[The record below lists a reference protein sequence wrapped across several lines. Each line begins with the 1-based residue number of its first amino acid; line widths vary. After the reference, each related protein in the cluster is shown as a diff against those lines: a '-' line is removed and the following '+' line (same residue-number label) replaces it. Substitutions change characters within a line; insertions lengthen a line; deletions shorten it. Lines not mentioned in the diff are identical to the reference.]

1 MTSKRDVFGLVGT
14 IIEKRYRLDEVVGE
28 GGFGVVYKAFHVGF
42 ESFIAVKV
50 LKVPH
55 NLSPEQHSE
64 FLRAFNKEGQLLFN
78 LASQHQAFVQVK
90 EKGTFSHKEQ
100 ETPYLVLEWLDGEP
114 LDVALERER
123 REGARLRT
131 VAEVV
136 ALLRPVAAALG
147 VAHEAG
153 VVHRD
158 IKPANVFLAR
168 KPNGSV
174 EAKLLDFGI
183 AKVMTSSGSAA
194 MRDPTQGAFRG
205 FTMGYAA
212 PEQWNRKF
220 GATGP
225 WTDVFSLSLVCVE
238 LLTGKQPLEGDDP
251 GQMMG
256 AAIDPTDR
264 PTPGNR
270 GAVLPAAVDEV
281 FRKAVAIKPDDR
293 FRDSTQFWDALTTA
307 VAIAGPG
314 GLAARAAS
322 SADIAHRPS
331 GANDSD
337 PMAATAPAPPIVALE
352 GSSGPNP
359 PLGVSSLPAPVV
371 PGQTVIAAPPAPLAG
386 SHQKIAS
393 IDDDVAAT
401 AAAYERARRKQL
413 ITVAAIVGGVALIG
427 ASIAIMGTLSDS
439 KKKSELANSWA
450 DLEQCMIGGRL
461 NENEML
467 DKRLRRIKLGRV
479 GASPADRT
487 DWPAKCHKHVKRTL
501 DALHDVDQTKQTEEL
516 RNQLKNLAGFLE
528 RAEASGKDDDLEA
541 VLRPLWDA
549 AEQARLGPGTIS
561 SETKAPFL
569 AAPVMQPESLAKGK
583 DLEMTGPKAR
593 GALLPIGQTHTI
605 GAPTAIVRFDAPSL
619 WSCPL
624 ATEEPWKCSKTALP
638 VGATPS
644 WLVTN
649 DLVQVSLEDGFLS
662 YYSIAQGKLVCKT
675 DDPAASCLRAGTG
688 VEPGVGYVIRTKG
701 RDHKVIEAVEV
712 KAGAEPTARTVL
724 DAKDDLTNP
733 EVVGVVDG
741 QMVVLRARKKDPEKK
756 EEDTEVKITLVAIDL
771 TAPFKETLIADA
783 DSHDEIR
790 GFSALTSCRSKGRTY
805 VALGGYMREGLQPI
819 LQAQWLV
826 VKKGSDWSA
835 HSTVNMPAG
844 NLSCDDEEIRIE
856 NAGLGTNACAVTDAA
871 VTKCAPLTTGRTAC
885 TDGEHVYTAR
895 VHLGA
900 VVYAVGTRDNI
911 DEAPEKVLVDL
922 QGREFKGEPDLSLLC
937 TNEEAFGMVRLGKT
951 TKLVRI
957 EDDGDARIVE

>member
-1 MTSKRDVFGLVGT
+1 MTNKRDVFGLLGT
-14 IIEKRYRLDEVVGE
+14 VIEKRYRLDEVVGE
-28 GGFGVVYKAFHVGF
+28 GGFGVVYKAFHLGF
-42 ESFIAVKV
+42 ESAIAVKV

-55 NLSPEQHSE
+55 SLTSEQHAE

-90 EKGTFSHKEQ
+90 EKGTFSHKDQ

-131 VAEVV
+131 VSEVV

-147 VAHEAG
+147 VAHEQG

-168 KPNGSV
+168 RPNGSV

-225 WTDVFSLSLVCVE
+225 WTDVFSMSLVCVE

-264 PTPGNR
+264 PTPSNR
-270 GAVLPAAVDEV
+270 GVPLPASVEEV
-281 FRKAVAIKPDDR
+281 FRKSVAIKPDDR
-293 FRDSTQFWDALTTA
+293 FRDAAQFWEALTLA
-307 VAIAGPG
+307 VAAAGPQ
-314 GLAARAAS
+314 LAAATARTSSPAAAVS
-322 SADIAHRPS
+322 TKPK
-331 GANDSD
+331 GGNDSD

-352 GSSGPNP
+352 QPR
-359 PLGVSSLPAPVV
+359 ATAV
-371 PGQTVIAAPPAPLAG
+371 PGQTVIATPPPALAG
-386 SHQKIAS
+386 SHQKVATV
-393 IDDDVAAT
+393 DDDVAAT
-401 AAAYERARRKQL
+401 AAAFERTRKKQL
-413 ITVAAIVGGVALIG
+413 ITVGAVVGGVALIG
-427 ASIAIMGTLSDS
+427 ASIAIFGTLSDS

-467 DKRLRRIKLGRV
+467 DKRLRRIKLGRI
-479 GASPADRT
+479 GASPLERT
-487 DWPAKCHKHVKRTL
+487 DWPDKCHKHVKRTL
-501 DALHDVDQTKQTEEL
+501 DALHDVEQTKQTEEL
-516 RNQLKNLAGFLE
+516 RNQLKNLAAFLE
-528 RAEASGKDDDLEA
+528 RSEASRKDDELEG

-561 SETKAPFL
+561 SDTKAPFL
-569 AAPVMQPESLAKGK
+569 AAPVLQPESLVKGK
-583 DLEMTGPKAR
+583 DLELGGAKAR
-593 GALLPIGQTHTI
+593 GSMSPVVQLHTH
-605 GAPTAIVRFDAPSL
+605 GGPAPIVRFDAPSL

-624 ATEEPWKCSKTALP
+624 ASEEPWKCSKAALP
-638 VGATPS
+638 AGATVLS
-644 WLVTN
+644 LAN
-649 DLVQVSLEDGFLS
+649 SDLAVLRTEDNSQSFYSLTRGAAVCTTDTVSNCLQAGS
-662 YYSIAQGKLVCKT
+662 GV
-675 DDPAASCLRAGTG
+675 DPA
-688 VEPGVGYVIRTKG
+688 VGYVVRSKQLEP
-701 RDHKVIEAVEV
+701 KQFEVMEV
-712 KAGAEPTARTVL
+712 KAGGEPSVKSLL
-724 DAKDDLTNP
+724 DAKDDLTVP
-733 EVVGVVDG
+733 EVLGVVDG
-741 QMVVLRARKKDPEKK
+741 QALMLRARKKDPDKK
-756 EEDTEVKITLVAIDL
+756 EEETEVTITLVAIDL
-771 TAPFKETLIADA
+771 TAPFKETVLADA
-783 DSHDEIR
+783 DSNPEIR
-790 GFSALTSCRSKGRTY
+790 GFSAVVSCHAPGRTY
-805 VALGGYMREGLQPI
+805 VGLGDSLREGPRAVLQS
-819 LQAQWLV
+819 QWLM
-826 VKKGSDWSA
+826 VKKGSSWSA
-835 HSTVNMPAG
+835 HSSLSMP
-844 NLSCDDEEIRIE
+844 LSDLRCDDEELRVQ
-856 NAGLGTNACAVTDAA
+856 NDLGSTACAVTDTGVA
-871 VTKCAPLTTGRTAC
+871 KCAPLAAARVAC
-885 TDGEHVYTAR
+885 TDGEHVYTTR

-911 DEAPEKVLVDL
+911 EEAPEKVLVDL
-922 QGREFKGEPDLSLLC
+922 QGREFKGEPDLSLVC
-937 TNEEAFGMVRLGKT
+937 TDKEAFGLVRLGKS

-957 EDDGDARIVE
+957 GGDKEARIVE